1 MAQFFQMQDIG
12 AIAPELYLAL
22 FGMILLIADLSIKE
36 KRTMGTIALIG
47 IGFSAMFLFRL
58 HGIEVEAY
66 GGLLKIDAFAAFF
79 KLIFLIAGAL
89 SIAISLKYL
98 DIERENHGEY
108 YALILFSTMGMM
120 FMAGAVDLIT
130 LYIGL
135 ETMAIATY
143 ILVGFLRSNQ
153 RSNEASM
160 KYFLLGAFSS
170 GILLYGMSL
179 LYGISGSTR
188 FVEIAGALSR
198 RSLNDPISLMAM
210 ITLSA
215 GLFFKIAA
223 VPFHQWT
230 PDAYEGAPT
239 SITAF
244 MSVAVKA
251 ASFAMMIRLFM
262 VAMLPL
268 RPHWVAIMTVVSIL
282 TMTVGNIAAIT
293 QSNIKRLLAYS
304 SISHAG
310 YILIGLIAGNE
321 TGLTAV
327 PLYLLIYTFTNLGA
341 WAVVVALRRRDVIGE
356 HIDEMSGLYYKHPT
370 AALLM
375 LVFLLSLAGIP
386 PTAGFI
392 GKYYLFAAAIETH
405 HNVLAVIAVL
415 NAAISI
421 YFYLRIVVAMFM
433 REANEKTG
441 LTYSPGILT
450 ALAVAIIF
458 TMVIGIYP
466 DPFIAMARQAAI
478 LGFRTADYA
487 DYAEGK
493 GD

>member
-1 MAQFFQMQDIG
+1 MTQFFNIQDIG
-12 AIAPELYLAL
+12 AIGPELYLAM
-22 FGMILLIADLSIKE
+22 FGMILLVLDLVVE
-36 KRTMGTIALIG
+36 NKRTLGLVALIG
-47 IGFSAMFLFRL
+47 LAFSGLFLMRL
-58 HGIEVEAY
+58 RGVEFSAY
-66 GGLLKIDAFAAFF
+66 GGGLVIDHFSAFF
-79 KLIFLIAGAL
+79 KLVFLVAAAL
-89 SIAISLKYL
+89 SIGLSLKYL

-108 YALILFSTMGMM
+108 YALILFATMGMM
-120 FMAGAVDLIT
+120 FMAGAMDLVT

-170 GILLYGMSL
+170 AILLYGMSL

-188 FVEIAGALSR
+188 FIQIAQALADR
-198 RSLNDPISLMAM
+198 PAADPISMMAM

-251 ASFAMMIRLFM
+251 ASFAMMIRIFM
-262 VAMLPL
+262 IAMYPL
-268 RPHWVAIMTVVSIL
+268 RPQWVSVMVAVSVL

-293 QSNIKRLLAYS
+293 QSNVKRLLAYS

-310 YILIGLIAGNE
+310 YILIGFIAGNE

-327 PLYLLIYTFTNLGA
+327 PLYLLIYTFTNIGA
-341 WAVVVALRRRDVIGE
+341 WAVIVALRRRDVVGE
-356 HIDEMSGLYYKHPT
+356 HIDEMSGLYFKNPG
-370 AALLM
+370 AAILM
-375 LVFLLSLAGIP
+375 LIFLLSLAGIP

-392 GKYYLFAAAIETH
+392 AKYYLFAAAIETG
-405 HNVLAVIAVL
+405 HNALAVIAVL
-415 NAAISI
+415 NAAVSI

-433 REANEKTG
+433 REPTEKTG
-441 LTYSPGILT
+441 LVYSPGLIAALGVAFVFTIL
-450 ALAVAIIF
+450 
-458 TMVIGIYP
+458 IGVYP
-466 DPFIAMARQAAI
+466 DPFISMARQAVI
-478 LGFRTADYA
+478 LGF
-487 DYAEGK
+487 
-493 GD
+493 

>member
-1 MAQFFQMQDIG
+1 MGQFFQMQDLA
-12 AIAPELYLAL
+12 AITPELELLA
-22 FGMILLIADLSIKE
+22 FGMAILLGDLVVE
-36 KRTMGTIALIG
+36 RKRTLGLVALLGIAVSG
-47 IGFSAMFLFRL
+47 VFLFRL
-58 HGIEVEAY
+58 RNVEIAAY
-66 GGLLKIDAFAAFF
+66 GGLFVLDHFSMFF
-79 KLIFLIAGAL
+79 KLVFLIAAAL

-108 YALILFSTMGMM
+108 YALILFATVGMM
-120 FMAGAVDLIT
+120 FMAGAVDLVT
-130 LYIGL
+130 LYISL
-135 ETMAIATY
+135 ETMAISTY
-143 ILVGFLRSNQ
+143 ILVGFLRSSQ

-179 LYGISGSTR
+179 LYGLSGSTR
-188 FVEIAGALSR
+188 FADIAEALSR
-198 RSLNDPISLMAM
+198 RPPNDPISLLAM

-251 ASFAMMIRLFM
+251 ASFAMMIRIFM
-262 VAMLPL
+262 VAIYPL
-268 RPHWVAIMTVVSIL
+268 RPHWVVIMAAISVI

-310 YILIGLIAGNE
+310 YILIGFIAGND

-341 WAVVVALRRRDVIGE
+341 WAVVVALRRKDVIGE
-356 HIDEMSGLYYKHPT
+356 HIDEMSGLFFRHP
-370 AALLM
+370 AASILM
-375 LVFLLSLAGIP
+375 LIFLLSLAGIP

-392 GKYYLFAAAIETH
+392 AKYYLFAAAIQTG

-433 REANEKTG
+433 RDATEKTG

-450 ALAVAIIF
+450 AMGVAFVF
-458 TMVIGIYP
+458 TMLIGIYP
-466 DPFIAMARQAAI
+466 DPFIAMARQAA
-478 LGFRTADYA
+478 LLAF
-487 DYAEGK
+487 
-493 GD
+493 

>member
-1 MAQFFQMQDIG
+1 MAQFFNIQDIG
-12 AIAPELYLAL
+12 AIGPELYLAL
-22 FGMILLIADLSIKE
+22 FGMILLVLDLVVEK
-36 KRTMGTIALIG
+36 KRTLGFVALIG
-47 IGFSAMFLFRL
+47 IAFSGLFLFRL
-58 HGIEVEAY
+58 RGFELSAY
-66 GGLLKIDAFAAFF
+66 GGVLSVDQFSNFF
-79 KLIFLIAGAL
+79 RLIFLVAAAL
-89 SIAISLKYL
+89 SIALSLKYL

-108 YALILFSTMGMM
+108 YALILFATMGMM
-120 FMAGAVDLIT
+120 FMAGAMDLVT

-179 LYGISGSTR
+179 LYGIAGSTR
-188 FVEIAGALSR
+188 FIQIAQALQGR
-198 RSLNDPISLMAM
+198 PAGDPISMMAM

-251 ASFAMMIRLFM
+251 ASFAMMIRIYM
-262 VAMLPL
+262 IAIYPL
-268 RPHWVAIMTVVSIL
+268 RPQWVTVMAAVSIL
-282 TMTVGNIAAIT
+282 TMTIGNIAAIT
-293 QSNIKRLLAYS
+293 QSNVKRLLAYS

-310 YILIGLIAGNE
+310 YILIGFIAGNE

-327 PLYLLIYTFTNLGA
+327 PLYLLIYTFTNIGA
-341 WAVVVALRRRDVIGE
+341 WAVIVALRRRDIVGE
-356 HIDEMSGLYYKHPT
+356 HIDEMSGLVFKNPG
-370 AALLM
+370 AAILM
-375 LVFLLSLAGIP
+375 LIFLLSLAGIP

-392 GKYYLFAAAIETH
+392 AKYYLFAAAIETG
-405 HNVLAVIAVL
+405 HNALAVIAVL
-415 NAAISI
+415 NAAVSI

-433 REANEKTG
+433 REPTEKTG
-441 LTYSPGILT
+441 LVYSPGLIAALGVAFFFTIL
-450 ALAVAIIF
+450 
-458 TMVIGIYP
+458 IGVYP
-466 DPFIAMARQAAI
+466 DPFISIARPAVI
-478 LGFRTADYA
+478 LGF
-487 DYAEGK
+487 
-493 GD
+493 

>member
-1 MAQFFQMQDIG
+1 MGQFFQMQDLA
-12 AIAPELYLAL
+12 AITPELELLA
-22 FGMILLIADLSIKE
+22 FGMAILLGDLVVE
-36 KRTMGTIALIG
+36 RKRTLGLVALLGIAVSG
-47 IGFSAMFLFRL
+47 VFLFRL
-58 HGIEVEAY
+58 RNVEIAAY
-66 GGLLKIDAFAAFF
+66 GGLFVLDHFSMFF
-79 KLIFLIAGAL
+79 KLVFLIAAAL

-108 YALILFSTMGMM
+108 YALILFATVGMM
-120 FMAGAVDLIT
+120 FMAGAVDLVT
-130 LYIGL
+130 LYISL
-135 ETMAIATY
+135 ETMAISTY
-143 ILVGFLRSNQ
+143 ILVGFLRSSQ

-179 LYGISGSTR
+179 LYGLSGSTK
-188 FVEIAGALSR
+188 FADIAEALSR
-198 RSLNDPISLMAM
+198 RPPNDPISLLAM

-251 ASFAMMIRLFM
+251 ASFAMMIRIFM
-262 VAMLPL
+262 VAIYPL
-268 RPHWVAIMTVVSIL
+268 RPHWVAIMAVISVI

-310 YILIGLIAGNE
+310 YILIGFIAGND

-356 HIDEMSGLYYKHPT
+356 HIDEMSGLFFRHP
-370 AALLM
+370 AASILM
-375 LVFLLSLAGIP
+375 LIFLLSLAGIP

-392 GKYYLFAAAIETH
+392 AKYYLFAAAIQTG

-433 REANEKTG
+433 RDATEKTG

-450 ALAVAIIF
+450 AMGVAFVF
-458 TMVIGIYP
+458 TMLIGIYP
-466 DPFIAMARQAAI
+466 DPFIAMARQAA
-478 LGFRTADYA
+478 LLAF
-487 DYAEGK
+487 
-493 GD
+493 

>member
-1 MAQFFQMQDIG
+1 MPQFFQMQDIG
-12 AIAPELYLAL
+12 AIIPELELAV
-22 FGMILLIADLSIKE
+22 FGMFLLIFDLLIQE
-36 KRTMGTIALIG
+36 KRKLGLIALVGIG
-47 IGFSAMFLFRL
+47 ISSFFLFRL
-58 HGIEVEAY
+58 RGIEFSAY
-66 GGLLKIDAFAAFF
+66 GGVLVLDPFSIFF
-79 KLIFLIAGAL
+79 KLIFLIAAAL
-89 SIAISLKYL
+89 SIAISLRYL

-143 ILVGFLRSNQ
+143 VLVGFLRSNQ

-179 LYGISGSTR
+179 LYGLAGSTR
-188 FVEIAGALSR
+188 FVDIAEALSR
-198 RSLNDPISLMAM
+198 RPVTDPISLLAM

-215 GLFFKIAA
+215 GMFFKIAA

-251 ASFAMMIRLFM
+251 ASFAMMVRIFM
-262 VAMLPL
+262 VAIYPL
-268 RPHWVAIMTVVSIL
+268 RPQWVAIMVAVSVM
-282 TMTVGNIAAIT
+282 TMTLGNIAAIT
-293 QSNIKRLLAYS
+293 QSNVKRLLAYS

-310 YILIGLIAGNE
+310 YILIGFIAGNE

-327 PLYLLIYTFTNLGA
+327 GLYLLIYTFTNIGA
-341 WAVVVALRRRDVIGE
+341 WAVIVALRRKDVIGE
-356 HIDEMSGLYYKHPT
+356 HIDDMAGLYFKHPV
-370 AALLM
+370 AAVLM
-375 LVFLLSLAGIP
+375 LIFLLSLAGIP

-392 GKYYLFAAAIETH
+392 GKYYLFAAAIETG

-421 YFYLRIVVAMFM
+421 YFYLRIVVSMFM
-433 REANEKTG
+433 REPSEKTG
-441 LTYSPGILT
+441 LTFAPGLNM
-450 ALAVAIIF
+450 ALGIAIIF
-458 TMVIGIYP
+458 TMLIGIYP
-466 DPFIAMARQAAI
+466 DPFIALARHAVI
-478 LGFRTADYA
+478 LGF
-487 DYAEGK
+487 
-493 GD
+493 

>member
-1 MAQFFQMQDIG
+1 MPQFFQMQDVG
-12 AIAPELYLAL
+12 AIVPELELVVFGMFLLIFDLLIHDKRKLGLLAL
-22 FGMILLIADLSIKE
+22 AGIAVS
-36 KRTMGTIALIG
+36 
-47 IGFSAMFLFRL
+47 GFFLFRL
-58 HGIEVEAY
+58 RNVDFSAY
-66 GGLLKIDAFAAFF
+66 GGTLVLDPFAIFF
-79 KLIFLIAGAL
+79 KLIFLVAAAL

-120 FMAGAVDLIT
+120 FMAGAVDLVT

-188 FVEIAGALSR
+188 FVDIAEALSR
-198 RSLNDPISLMAM
+198 RPLTDPISLMAM

-215 GLFFKIAA
+215 GMFFKIAA

-251 ASFAMMIRLFM
+251 ASFAMMVRIFM
-262 VAMLPL
+262 VAIYPL
-268 RPHWVAIMTVVSIL
+268 RPEWLPIMAAVSVM
-282 TMTVGNIAAIT
+282 TMTIGNIAAIT
-293 QSNIKRLLAYS
+293 QSNVKRMLAYS

-310 YILIGLIAGNE
+310 YVLIGFIAGNE

-341 WAVVVALRRRDVIGE
+341 WAVIVALRKKDVIGE
-356 HIDEMSGLYYKHPT
+356 TIDDMAGLFFRHP
-370 AALLM
+370 AGAVLM
-375 LVFLLSLAGIP
+375 LIFLLSLAGIP

-392 GKYYLFAAAIETH
+392 GKYYLFAAAIETG

-421 YFYLRIVVAMFM
+421 YFYFRIVVSMFM
-433 REANEKTG
+433 RDATEKTG
-441 LTYSPGILT
+441 LTYAPGLT
-450 ALAVAIIF
+450 MTLAVAIVF
-458 TMVIGIYP
+458 TLLIGVYP
-466 DPFIAMARQAAI
+466 DPFIAMARHAVI
-478 LGFRTADYA
+478 LGF
-487 DYAEGK
+487 
-493 GD
+493 

>member
-1 MAQFFQMQDIG
+1 MFLLIFDLLIQQKRRLG
-12 AIAPELYLAL
+12 YIALAGIASSAL
-22 FGMILLIADLSIKE
+22 FLYRIRDVE
-36 KRTMGTIALIG
+36 
-47 IGFSAMFLFRL
+47 FL
-58 HGIEVEAY
+58 AY
-66 GGLLKIDAFAAFF
+66 GGVLALDAFSIFF
-79 KLIFLIAGAL
+79 KLIFLIAAAL
-89 SIAISLKYL
+89 SIAISLRYL

-120 FMAGAVDLIT
+120 FMAGAVDLVT

-143 ILVGFLRSNQ
+143 VLVGFLRSNQ

-188 FVEIAGALSR
+188 FVDIAEALSR
-198 RSLNDPISLMAM
+198 RPVTDPISLMAM

-215 GLFFKIAA
+215 GMFFKIAA

-251 ASFAMMIRLFM
+251 ASFAMMVRIFM
-262 VAMLPL
+262 VAIYPL
-268 RPHWVAIMTVVSIL
+268 RPQWVSIMAAVSVM

-293 QSNIKRLLAYS
+293 QSNLKRLLAYS

-321 TGLTAV
+321 TGITAV
-327 PLYLLIYTFTNLGA
+327 GLYLLIYTFTNIGA
-341 WAVVVALRRRDVIGE
+341 WAVIVALRRKDVIGE
-356 HIDEMSGLYYKHPT
+356 HIDDMAGLLFKHP
-370 AALLM
+370 AAAVLM
-375 LVFLLSLAGIP
+375 LIFLLSLAGIP

-392 GKYYLFAAAIETH
+392 GKYYLFAAAIETG

-421 YFYLRIVVAMFM
+421 YFYLRIVVSMFM
-433 REANEKTG
+433 RDATERTG
-441 LTYSPGILT
+441 LTSAPGLT
-450 ALAVAIIF
+450 FALGVALIF

-466 DPFIAMARQAAI
+466 DPFIALARQAVVA
-478 LGFRTADYA
+478 GF
-487 DYAEGK
+487 
-493 GD
+493 

>member
-1 MAQFFQMQDIG
+1 MGQFFQAQDLA
-12 AIAPELYLAL
+12 AITPELELLA
-22 FGMILLIADLSIKE
+22 FGIAILLGDLVVTNKRWLGLGALAGIA
-36 KRTMGTIALIG
+36 
-47 IGFSAMFLFRL
+47 FSGVFLFR
-58 HGIEVEAY
+58 IRSYEFPAY
-66 GGLLKIDAFAAFF
+66 GGLFMLDHFSVFF
-79 KLIFLIAGAL
+79 KLIFLIAAAL
-89 SIAISLKYL
+89 SVAISLRYL

-108 YALILFSTMGMM
+108 YALILFATVGMM
-120 FMAGAVDLIT
+120 FMAGAVDLVT
-130 LYIGL
+130 LYISL
-135 ETMAIATY
+135 ETMAISTY

-179 LYGISGSTR
+179 LYGLSGSTR
-188 FVEIAGALSR
+188 FGDIAEALSQR
-198 RSLNDPISLMAM
+198 PANDPISLLAM

-215 GLFFKIAA
+215 GMFFKIAA

-251 ASFAMMIRLFM
+251 ASFAMMIRVFM
-262 VAMLPL
+262 VAIYPL
-268 RPHWVAIMTVVSIL
+268 RPHWVPIMAAVSIV

-310 YILIGLIAGNE
+310 YILIGFIAGND

-356 HIDEMSGLYYKHPT
+356 HIDEMSGLFFRHP
-370 AALLM
+370 AAAILM
-375 LVFLLSLAGIP
+375 LIFLLSLAGIP

-392 GKYYLFAAAIETH
+392 AKYYLFAAAIQTG

-421 YFYLRIVVAMFM
+421 YFYFRIVVAMFM
-433 REANEKTG
+433 RDATEKTG
-441 LTYSPGILT
+441 LSYSPGLLT
-450 ALAVAIIF
+450 VLGVTFAF
-458 TMVIGIYP
+458 TMLIGIYP
-466 DPFIAMARQAAI
+466 DPFIAMARQAA
-478 LGFRTADYA
+478 LLAF
-487 DYAEGK
+487 
-493 GD
+493 

>member
-1 MAQFFQMQDIG
+1 MAQFFQMQDLG
-12 AIAPELYLAL
+12 AITPELELVA
-22 FGMILLIADLSIKE
+22 FGMFLLIFDLLVPE
-36 KRTMGTIALIG
+36 KRKLGLIALAG
-47 IGFSAMFLFRL
+47 IAISAFFLFRL
-58 HGIEVEAY
+58 RGTDFSAY
-66 GGLLKIDAFAAFF
+66 GGVLALDPFSIFF
-79 KLIFLIAGAL
+79 KAIFLIAAAL
-89 SIAISLKYL
+89 SVAISLKYL

-120 FMAGAVDLIT
+120 FMAGAVDLVT

-143 ILVGFLRSNQ
+143 VLVGFLRSNQ

-179 LYGISGSTR
+179 LYGLSGSTR
-188 FVEIAGALSR
+188 FVDIAEALSR
-198 RSLNDPISLMAM
+198 RSLTDPISLMAM
-210 ITLSA
+210 VTLSA
-215 GLFFKIAA
+215 GMFFKIAA

-251 ASFAMMIRLFM
+251 ASFAMMVRIFM
-262 VAMLPL
+262 VAIYPL
-268 RPHWVAIMTVVSIL
+268 RPQWVPIMAAVSVM
-282 TMTVGNIAAIT
+282 TMTIGNIAAIT
-293 QSNIKRLLAYS
+293 QSNVKRMLAYS

-310 YILIGLIAGNE
+310 YILIGFIAGND

-327 PLYLLIYTFTNLGA
+327 PLYLFIYTFTNLGA
-341 WAVVVALRRRDVIGE
+341 WAVIVALRRKDVIGE
-356 HIDEMSGLYYKHPT
+356 QIDDMAGLFFRHP
-370 AALLM
+370 AGAVLM
-375 LVFLLSLAGIP
+375 LIFLLSLAGIP

-392 GKYYLFAAAIETH
+392 GKYYLFAAAIETG

-421 YFYLRIVVAMFM
+421 YFYFRIVVSMFM
-433 REANEKTG
+433 REATEKTG
-441 LTYSPGILT
+441 LVYAPGLT
-450 ALAVAIIF
+450 MTLAIATVF
-458 TMVIGIYP
+458 TLLIGVYP
-466 DPFIAMARQAAI
+466 DPFIAMARQAVI
-478 LGFRTADYA
+478 LGF
-487 DYAEGK
+487 
-493 GD
+493 

>member
-1 MAQFFQMQDIG
+1 MPQFFQIQDLG
-12 AIAPELYLAL
+12 AITPELELAVFGMFLLIFDLLIQQKRRLGYIALAGIASSAL
-22 FGMILLIADLSIKE
+22 FLYRIRDIE
-36 KRTMGTIALIG
+36 
-47 IGFSAMFLFRL
+47 FS
-58 HGIEVEAY
+58 AY
-66 GGLLKIDAFAAFF
+66 GGVLSLDAFSIFF
-79 KLIFLIAGAL
+79 KLIFLIAAAL
-89 SIAISLKYL
+89 SIAISLRYL

-120 FMAGAVDLIT
+120 FMAGAVDLVT

-143 ILVGFLRSNQ
+143 VLVGFLRSNQ

-170 GILLYGMSL
+170 AILLYGMSL

-188 FVEIAGALSR
+188 FVDIAEALSR
-198 RSLNDPISLMAM
+198 RPVTDPISLMAM
-210 ITLSA
+210 ITVSA
-215 GLFFKIAA
+215 GMFFKIAA

-251 ASFAMMIRLFM
+251 ASFAMMLRIFM
-262 VAMLPL
+262 VALYPL
-268 RPHWVAIMTVVSIL
+268 RPQWVSIMAAVSVM

-293 QSNIKRLLAYS
+293 QSNLKRLLAYS

-310 YILIGLIAGNE
+310 YILIGFIAGNA
-321 TGLTAV
+321 TGITAV
-327 PLYLLIYTFTNLGA
+327 GLYLLIYTFTNIGA
-341 WAVVVALRRRDVIGE
+341 WAVIVALRRRDVIGE
-356 HIDEMSGLYYKHPT
+356 HIDDMAGLFFKHP
-370 AALLM
+370 AAAVLM
-375 LVFLLSLAGIP
+375 LIFLLSLAGIP

-392 GKYYLFAAAIETH
+392 GKYYLFAAAIETG

-415 NAAISI
+415 NAAVSI
-421 YFYLRIVVAMFM
+421 YFYLRIVVSMFM
-433 REANEKTG
+433 RDATERTG
-441 LTYSPGILT
+441 LTSAPGLSF
-450 ALAVAIIF
+450 ALGIALIF

-466 DPFIAMARQAAI
+466 DPFIALARQAVVA
-478 LGFRTADYA
+478 GF
-487 DYAEGK
+487 
-493 GD
+493 

>member
-1 MAQFFQMQDIG
+1 MSQFFQIQDIG
-12 AIAPELYLAL
+12 AITPELELVA
-22 FGMILLIADLSIKE
+22 FGMFLLIFDLLIPD
-36 KRTMGTIALIG
+36 KRKLGLIALAG
-47 IGFSAMFLFRL
+47 IAISGLFLFRL
-58 HGIEVEAY
+58 RNTNFSAY
-66 GGLLKIDAFAAFF
+66 GGVLALDPFSIFF
-79 KLIFLIAGAL
+79 KSIFLIAAAL

-108 YALILFSTMGMM
+108 YALILFATMGMM
-120 FMAGAVDLIT
+120 FMAGAVDLVT

-179 LYGISGSTR
+179 LYGLSGSTR
-188 FVEIAGALSR
+188 FVDIAEALSR
-198 RSLNDPISLMAM
+198 RPLTDPISMMAM

-215 GLFFKIAA
+215 GMFFKVAA

-251 ASFAMMIRLFM
+251 ASFAMMVRIFM
-262 VAMLPL
+262 VAIYPL
-268 RPHWVAIMTVVSIL
+268 RPQWLPIMAAVSVM
-282 TMTVGNIAAIT
+282 TMTIGNIAAIT
-293 QSNIKRLLAYS
+293 QSNVKRMLAYS

-310 YILIGLIAGNE
+310 YILIGFIAGNE

-327 PLYLLIYTFTNLGA
+327 PLYLFIYTFTNLGA
-341 WAVVVALRRRDVIGE
+341 WAVIVALRRKDVIGE
-356 HIDEMSGLYYKHPT
+356 QIDDMAGLFFRHPSG
-370 AALLM
+370 AVLM
-375 LVFLLSLAGIP
+375 LIFLLSLAGIP

-392 GKYYLFAAAIETH
+392 GKYYLFAAAIQTG
-405 HNVLAVIAVL
+405 HNTLAVIAVL

-421 YFYLRIVVAMFM
+421 YFYFRIVVSMFM
-433 REANEKTG
+433 REATEKTG
-441 LTYSPGILT
+441 LVYAPGLT
-450 ALAVAIIF
+450 MTLAIATLF
-458 TMVIGIYP
+458 TLLIGVYP
-466 DPFIAMARQAAI
+466 DPFIAMARQAVI
-478 LGFRTADYA
+478 LGF
-487 DYAEGK
+487 
-493 GD
+493 